1 MKQNEILL
9 DSYLNNNTELSVGS
23 IASYER
29 MVKKYDQVDLTKAKF
44 SQIMEVVNKDDNPN
58 SKASTLNIAI
68 LLTKN
73 RIELH
78 TRLQKEREIIK
89 NEIDARRKTLLK
101 SCNESLPSYD
111 DVIEKM
117 NEMRELNYLVN
128 YILINYALRNS
139 DFMLEVITIKS
150 QIPTDKQNYI
160 YYNRKE
166 KNITLLISSY
176 KTFKSYGQK
185 TITITDEKFIKI
197 FKELNL
203 KDGDYLIST
212 KKGGKPS
219 LSYLSD
225 MIRSMT
231 AFGLREGAFFKVVL
245 KNLLHQHK
253 YKELEAI
260 SLTRGTSLAVILTS
274 YNLLNSES
282 N

>member
-58 SKASTLNIAI
+58 SKASTLNIAV

-78 TRLQKEREIIK
+78 TRLQKERELIK
-89 NEIDARRKTLLK
+89 TQIDARRKTLLK
-101 SCNESLPSYD
+101 SCNETLPSYD
-111 DVIEKM
+111 DVIEEM
-117 NEMRELNYLVN
+117 NKMRELNYLVN

-176 KTFKSYGQK
+176 KTYKSYGQK

-245 KNLLHQHK
+245 KNLLQHHK
-253 YKELEAI
+253 YKELECI